1 MSISVKNDDVQ
12 INREGTMV
20 SVSTIQQSNE
30 TTSKVNKEDDMKRQL
45 GESIIEDI
53 INFVE
58 SDKRILSIC
67 DIISWLFHQLIF
79 NFVSFFVSE

>member
-30 TTSKVNKEDDMKRQL
+30 TTSKVNKEDDTKRQL
-45 GESIIEDI
+45 GESIIENI

-58 SDKRILSIC
+58 CDKRILEFDLSVI
-67 DIISWLFHQLIF
+67 
-79 NFVSFFVSE
+79 

>member
-30 TTSKVNKEDDMKRQL
+30 TTSKVNKEDDTKRQL

>member
-30 TTSKVNKEDDMKRQL
+30 TTNKVNKEDDTKRQL
-45 GESIIEDI
+45 GESIIENI
-53 INFVE
+53 INFVVE
-58 SDKRILSIC
+58 SDKRILEFDLSV
-67 DIISWLFHQLIF
+67 L
-79 NFVSFFVSE
+79 

>member
-30 TTSKVNKEDDMKRQL
+30 TTSKVNKEDDTKRQL
-45 GESIIEDI
+45 GESIIENI

-58 SDKRILSIC
+58 SDKRILEFDLSVI
-67 DIISWLFHQLIF
+67 
-79 NFVSFFVSE
+79 

>member
-30 TTSKVNKEDDMKRQL
+30 TTSKVNKEDDTKRQL

-58 SDKRILSIC
+58 SDKRILEFDLSVI
-67 DIISWLFHQLIF
+67 
-79 NFVSFFVSE
+79 